1 MIENLQPQKVFYYFE
16 KICSIPHGSGNTG
29 KISDYLVDFAN
40 RHDLRSRQ
48 DESGN
53 VIIWKDGT
61 GQCAQSEPVI
71 LQGHMDM
78 VCEKEPS
85 CTLNMEQ
92 DGLQLKLEDGIIS
105 AEGTTLGGDDGI
117 AVAYCLALLA
127 DPDIEHPPLECV
139 FTVDEEIGM
148 LGAAALDC
156 GDLQGKKMLNMDSE
170 EEGIFLVS
178 CAGGATATITLPV
191 MQRIHKKDKQ
201 YGIHIR
207 GLQGGHSGTEID
219 KGLANASV
227 VLGRVLAALQEKA
240 QIQLICIQG
249 GKKDNAIPREAE
261 AFFTSSERE
270 ETLRQTAEEI
280 QEMIRS
286 EYRETE
292 PQMEFVWSQEEGDC
306 RVMGEEDTKKVI
318 TLLRILPAGVQKM
331 SREIEGLVQTSL
343 NLGVLESKEDGV
355 SFCFSVRSSVE
366 SEKQELLNRLE
377 LTAQA
382 VGASVVVEGAY
393 PAWEYREDSPVREAM
408 LQSYREQYGREPV
421 VQAIHAGVEC
431 GLFAGKIDG
440 LDCVSFGPDMQDIHT
455 TRECMDV
462 ASVQRTWKLL
472 LRVLQKL

>member
-40 RHDLRSRQ
+40 RHDFRSRQ

-240 QIQLICIQG
+240 PIQLICIHG
-249 GKKDNAIPREAE
+249 GKQHNANPREAE
-261 AFFTSSERE
+261 SIFTTSERE

-280 QEMIRS
+280 QQMIRS

-306 RVMGEEDTKKVI
+306 RVMSEEDTKKVI
-318 TLLRILPAGVQKM
+318 TLLRILPAGVHKL
-331 SREIEGLVQTSL
+331 SREIEGLL
-343 NLGVLESKEDGV
+343 
-355 SFCFSVRSSVE
+355 
-366 SEKQELLNRLE
+366 
-377 LTAQA
+377 
-382 VGASVVVEGAY
+382 
-393 PAWEYREDSPVREAM
+393 
-408 LQSYREQYGREPV
+408 
-421 VQAIHAGVEC
+421 
-431 GLFAGKIDG
+431 
-440 LDCVSFGPDMQDIHT
+440 
-455 TRECMDV
+455 
-462 ASVQRTWKLL
+462 
-472 LRVLQKL
+472 

>member
-207 GLQGGHSGTEID
+207 GL
-219 KGLANASV
+219 
-227 VLGRVLAALQEKA
+227 
-240 QIQLICIQG
+240 
-249 GKKDNAIPREAE
+249 
-261 AFFTSSERE
+261 
-270 ETLRQTAEEI
+270 
-280 QEMIRS
+280 
-286 EYRETE
+286 
-292 PQMEFVWSQEEGDC
+292 
-306 RVMGEEDTKKVI
+306 
-318 TLLRILPAGVQKM
+318 
-331 SREIEGLVQTSL
+331 
-343 NLGVLESKEDGV
+343 
-355 SFCFSVRSSVE
+355 
-366 SEKQELLNRLE
+366 
-377 LTAQA
+377 
-382 VGASVVVEGAY
+382 
-393 PAWEYREDSPVREAM
+393 
-408 LQSYREQYGREPV
+408 
-421 VQAIHAGVEC
+421 
-431 GLFAGKIDG
+431 
-440 LDCVSFGPDMQDIHT
+440 
-455 TRECMDV
+455 
-462 ASVQRTWKLL
+462 
-472 LRVLQKL
+472 

>member
-1 MIENLQPQKVFYYFE
+1 MLENLQPQKVFYYFE

-61 GQCAQSEPVI
+61 GQCTQSEPVI

-240 QIQLICIQG
+240 QIQLICIRG

-280 QEMIRS
+280 QEMIQS

-292 PQMEFVWSQEEGDC
+292 PQMEFVWSREEGDC
-306 RVMGEEDTKKVI
+306 HVMTEEDTKKAI
-318 TLLRILPAGVQKM
+318 TLLRILPSGVQKM

-366 SEKQELLNRLE
+366 SEKQELINRLE

-382 VGASVVVEGAY
+382 VGAFVVVEGAY